1 EIWEVLATGGQVT
14 MQQRAMARIAGTHAA
29 ISAAQAVD
37 LMYTAGGGIAI
48 YQSCLLERFFRD
60 VHAAKQHI
68 SVTPTYYE
76 ISGRVLLGMNPGTS
90 RF

>member
-1 EIWEVLATGGQVT
+1 
-14 MQQRAMARIAGTHAA
+14 MQQRALGRTAGTHAA

-37 LMYTAGGGIAI
+37 LMYNAAGGTGL

-60 VHAAKQHI
+60 VHAATQHI

-76 ISGRVLLGMNPGTS
+76 LSGRVLLGMSPGTP